1 MSRSPALESD
11 AACDIENQG
20 SSTERNA
27 LRPAQRQTVI
37 QDGIGSGVMEVST
50 SPRQSVVVSARRL
63 IEKLSRPKTVVS
75 ISSAGYCAIHWL
87 VVHNFSSH
95 VFLGALV
102 FGAMAAVVVAWLSD
116 IVRET

>member
-1 MSRSPALESD
+1 
-11 AACDIENQG
+11 
-20 SSTERNA
+20 
-27 LRPAQRQTVI
+27 
-37 QDGIGSGVMEVST
+37 MEVST
-50 SPRQSVVVSARRL
+50 SPRQSVVVNARILIAKMSRL
-63 IEKLSRPKTVVS
+63 KTVFS
-75 ISSAGYCAIHWL
+75 LSSAGYCAIHWL

>member
-1 MSRSPALESD
+1 
-11 AACDIENQG
+11 
-20 SSTERNA
+20 
-27 LRPAQRQTVI
+27 
-37 QDGIGSGVMEVST
+37 MEVST
-50 SPRQSVVVSARRL
+50 SPKHSVVVNARR
-63 IEKLSRPKTVVS
+63 IIANLSRFKTVFS
-75 ISSAGYCAIHWL
+75 LSSAGYCAIHWL